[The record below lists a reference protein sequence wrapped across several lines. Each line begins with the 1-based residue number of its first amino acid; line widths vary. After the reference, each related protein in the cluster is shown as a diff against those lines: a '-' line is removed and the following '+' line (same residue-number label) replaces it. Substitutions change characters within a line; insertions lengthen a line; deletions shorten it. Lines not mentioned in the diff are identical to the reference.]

1 MPAEHPGNVKFKY
14 KKYYFVRKLVCK
26 NISEQSR
33 FDFAIQYMSNILM
46 QGDTQPALVQSVSP
60 LIVSAYSDEMD
71 AVVFLRFPDELVEAY
86 GLTPGMRLVTSTG
99 YERLK
104 DKVAP
109 DIFPESDFSGLYGD
123 FIPIVQLFLAGKK
136 QILFSGGDQ
145 EIRERPAIFSEE
157 IWQKVEKKTAEYAGR
172 GLCRDGF
179 FFVKE
184 K

>member
-1 MPAEHPGNVKFKY
+1 VHNLVHGPLEERRVDGDDRAHPARGKPACERYHVAFGYADVEETIREARGKR
-14 KKYYFVRKLVCK
+14 RKPRS
-26 NISEQSR
+26 IAHRRRQR
-33 FDFAIQYMSNILM
+33 H
-46 QGDTQPALVQSVSP
+46 
-60 LIVSAYSDEMD
+60 D

-109 DIFPESDFSGLYGD
+109 DIFPGSDFSGLYGD

-145 EIRERPAIFSEE
+145 EIRERPGIFSEE